1 MNHPLRRVSVVVFV
15 LFALM
20 LANLNRL
27 QFFEAKSLSQ
37 SDHNGR
43 NLKDAYNVPRG
54 YIMVGRTAIAVSKDT
69 GGQLRYQRVYS
80 NGNSDAAKEY
90 APVTGY
96 TSLVFGNSGLEYSEN
111 SVLNGTSDLLFA
123 KRLSDEITGKQTEGA
138 NLLLTINPAAQDAA
152 WQAIQNNHGDA
163 PAGAAVALDPK
174 TGKILAMVSWPSFDP
189 NPLASHDTKTINDAW
204 NANDP
209 ANPNG
214 PMSNRALGY
223 GGPWPPGSTMK
234 VIVSAAALS
243 SGKYTPDT
251 QIPAGPEYTPKD
263 APNNPIHNDVASIC
277 PQDHVSLLVALQD
290 SCNTGFAQLGVALG
304 ADAVEKQA
312 EAFGLNRTVTL
323 PVLGQDN
330 GMKVVQSKTGKPSG
344 DAQTGL
350 TSIGQLD
357 AAETPMQEAMI
368 AGAVANN
375 GTEMQPYL
383 VQQIQGSDLTTLR
396 TAQDSTFGQ
405 PISTDV
411 SSQLRQ
417 MMDAVVQN
425 GTGRKAQIDGY
436 EVGGKTGTAEHG
448 AVGSEHGWFMGYARD
463 KNSGDPKVA
472 VGVFL
477 QGAGEN
483 GSSNATLIGGDIMKA
498 VLGVQ

>member
-20 LANLNRL
+20 LANLNRI
-27 QFFEAKSLSQ
+27 QFFQASSLSQ
-37 SDHNGR
+37 SDHNAR

-54 YIMVGRTAIAVSKDT
+54 YIMVGRNALALSKDT

-96 TSLVFGNSGLEYSEN
+96 ASLVYGNTGLEYAEN
-111 SVLNGTSDLLFA
+111 STLNGTSDLLFA

-152 WQAIQNNHGDA
+152 WNAIQQNHGDA
-163 PAGAAVALDPK
+163 PAGGAVALDPK

-189 NPLASHDTKTINDAW
+189 NPLASHDTDTAKQAW
-204 NANDP
+204 NSNDP
-209 ANPNG
+209 SNPDG
-214 PMSNRALGY
+214 PMSNRAIGQ

-243 SGKYTPDT
+243 SGQYTPDT
-251 QIPAGPEYTPKD
+251 EIPAGSEYDPPDGK
-263 APNNPIHNDVASIC
+263 PIRNDVESIC
-277 PQDHVSLLVALQD
+277 PQDQVTLLVALRD
-290 SCNTGFAQLGVALG
+290 SCNTGFAQLGVKLG
-304 ADAVEKQA
+304 ASAVEKQA
-312 EAFGLNRTVTL
+312 EAFGLNRQVTI
-323 PVLGQDN
+323 PMLGQD
-330 GMKVVQSKTGKPSG
+330 GGIKVAQSVTGKPQG
-344 DAQTGL
+344 AAETAL
-350 TSIGQLD
+350 TSIGQLNS
-357 AAETPMQEAMI
+357 AQTPMQEAMI

-383 VQQIQGSDLTTLR
+383 VNEIQGSDLTTLR
-396 TAQDSTFGQ
+396 SAQDSTFGQ
-405 PISTDV
+405 PISSDV
-411 SSQLRQ
+411 SSQLRK
-417 MMDAVVQN
+417 MMDAVVQD
-425 GTGRKAQIDGY
+425 GTGTKAQIDGY

-448 AVGSEHGWFMGYARD
+448 AAGGEHGWFMGYARD

-477 QGAGEN
+477 QSAGEA
-483 GSSNATLIGGDIMKA
+483 GSSNATLIGGEIMKA